1 VPHAYKARRAW
12 DTTDH
17 EMNITLLRNG
27 ESYLFEIDDK
37 HAESEFGGIPLS
49 MIERIKLKPD
59 LSNGVQATQPTPKE
73 LEHSVRKRGKALRAT
88 PESGSL
94 V

>member
-1 VPHAYKARRAW
+1 MICIPIVR
-12 DTTDH
+12 
-17 EMNITLLRNG
+17 G
-27 ESYLFEIDDK
+27 SESYLLEIDDK
-37 HAESEFGGIPLS
+37 HAESEFGPVKLS